1 MVPKSKAGRAAAAIL
16 ALLAFISD
24 ARSDVRSGT
33 PSNVCEREML
43 RAAQE
48 HNVPVAVLYAVALT
62 ETGQRGDLHE
72 YAMNVGGRP
81 VFSPSLPEAIT
92 IFEGARARGVKLIDI
107 GCMQVNHHYHGRM
120 FPSVEAMFDPR
131 QNVDYAAT
139 FLRNLYRSEK
149 TWTSAVARYHAG
161 PGNAPAQKSYVCAVI
176 GNMIASGFGSWT
188 EQSKAFCAMVRSE
201 MASRRP

>member
-1 MVPKSKAGRAAAAIL
+1 MAALRAIAALL
-16 ALLAFISD
+16 ALPAFISD
-24 ARSDVRSGT
+24 ARSDVRGT
-33 PSNVCEREML
+33 PSNVCEREMI

-72 YAMNVGGRP
+72 FAMNVGGRP
-81 VFSPSLPEAIT
+81 VFSSSLPEAVAV
-92 IFEGARARGVKLIDI
+92 FENARARGVKLIDI

-120 FPSVEAMFDPR
+120 FKSVEAMFDPR

-139 FLRNLYRSEK
+139 FLRDLYRSEK

-188 EQSKAFCAMVRSE
+188 DQSKAFCNMVRSE
-201 MASRRP
+201 MASRRF